1 MSGILTHT
9 PAYILRTR
17 IINDGKGTV
26 TDENRAWP
34 VYVDG
39 DPNLPDNMITVRD
52 TTNVEKGYRQYN
64 KELQQHYGVQ
74 VRIRAKSVPVGFPKY
89 NALVVAIERYINDTL
104 IVDGVTYTFTSYV
117 TSDMFV
123 GREMAVSRRPLWT
136 INAMLVIRQ
145 ESPVPVPTP

>member
-26 TDENRAWP
+26 ADENRAWP

-52 TTNVEKGYRQYN
+52 TTNREVGYNQYR
-64 KELQQHYGVQ
+64 KEVQEQYGVQ

-117 TSDMFV
+117 SSHMFV

-136 INAMLVIRQ
+136 INAMLIVRQ

>member
-26 TDENRAWP
+26 ADENRAWP

-39 DPNLPDNMITVRD
+39 DPNLPDNLIIVRD
-52 TTNVEKGYRQYN
+52 TSNRDAGYNQYL
-64 KELQQHYGVQ
+64 KEMQEQYGVQ
-74 VRIRAKSVPVGFPKY
+74 VRIRAKSIPVGFPKY
-89 NALVVAIERYINDTL
+89 NALLVAIERYINDTI
-104 IVDGVTYTFTSYV
+104 IVDGITYSFSSYV
-117 TSDMFV
+117 VSDMFA
-123 GREMAVSRRPLWT
+123 GREQAVSRRPIWT

-145 ESPVPVPTP
+145 MNPVPMPTP